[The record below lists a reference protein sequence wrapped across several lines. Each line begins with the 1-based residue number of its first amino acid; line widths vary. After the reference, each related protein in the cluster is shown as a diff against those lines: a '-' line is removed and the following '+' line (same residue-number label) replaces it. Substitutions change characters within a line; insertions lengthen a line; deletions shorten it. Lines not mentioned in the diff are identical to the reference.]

1 MQEKILKNKKNGM
14 AVLLIF
20 SLLYIAAI
28 VGLIFGCIY
37 VETSAAAI
45 ALLIFSV
52 RLILTLLLRL
62 QLLPVLIWLCVGR
75 VYPQWAAAH
84 PFVFYGVLS
93 LFGLLALSCWLR
105 PLVEWLQETQKA
117 RLAERLILDEL
128 HRAAVEGRTISGFQ
142 VKNGVPIAEY
152 EK

>member
-1 MQEKILKNKKNGM
+1 MTRFLGHEIIEVPNKGGFSYDD
-14 AVLLIF
+14 LISGTSWF
-20 SLLYIAAI
+20 RRHRAAD
-28 VGLIFGCIY
+28 
-37 VETSAAAI
+37 
-45 ALLIFSV
+45 FSV
-52 RLILTLLLRL
+52 RLIFTLLLRL